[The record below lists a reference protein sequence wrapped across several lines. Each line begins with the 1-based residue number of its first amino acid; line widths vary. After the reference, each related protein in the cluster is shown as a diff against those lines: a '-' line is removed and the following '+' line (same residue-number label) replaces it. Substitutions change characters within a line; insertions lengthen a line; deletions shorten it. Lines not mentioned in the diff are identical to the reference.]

1 MTKDKYLSKV
11 KMKMKNEIITKIS
24 KKKTEGEKLKNREK

>member
-24 KKKTEGEKLKNREK
+24 KKKQKAKN